1 MNVLL
6 AKSKPEIS
14 RNVNESSKLL
24 TFETTAVSQHDEFEP
39 YSRYIGSIWKI
50 DLISLNKSYTKT
62 YRYVRAT
69 RPIDSTTAK
78 YSETWFVE

>member
-24 TFETTAVSQHDEFEP
+24 TFETTAVSQHDEFKP
-39 YSRYIGSIWKI
+39 
-50 DLISLNKSYTKT
+50 
-62 YRYVRAT
+62 
-69 RPIDSTTAK
+69 
-78 YSETWFVE
+78 ETIQ